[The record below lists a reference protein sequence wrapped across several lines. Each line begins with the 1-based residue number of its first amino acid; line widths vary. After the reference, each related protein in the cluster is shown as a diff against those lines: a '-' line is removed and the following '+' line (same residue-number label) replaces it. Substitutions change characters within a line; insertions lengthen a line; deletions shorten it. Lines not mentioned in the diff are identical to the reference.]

1 MKRHYLHLSVYF
13 CDKCAG
19 PVVAGSTALRENE
32 IAKETDIQIVGAIC
46 LSCGHRQTKATDPGI
61 TRSLPPMSWEPVKA
75 VDAILGSTA

>member
-46 LSCGHRQTKATDPGI
+46 LSCGHRQSQATEPGVA
-61 TRSLPPMSWEPVKA
+61 RSLPPTPWQLAKA
-75 VDAILGSTA
+75 GAANPGPIG